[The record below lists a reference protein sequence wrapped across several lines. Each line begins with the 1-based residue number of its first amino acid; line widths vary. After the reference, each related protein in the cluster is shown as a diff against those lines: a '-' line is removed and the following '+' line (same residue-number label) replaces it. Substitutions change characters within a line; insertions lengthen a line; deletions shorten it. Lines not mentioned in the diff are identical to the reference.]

1 MADGFWSSEEYDEHA
16 HDQYNQGDLDGAL
29 ETLKEGLTLYPDAV
43 ELYIGLGYARLAR
56 DEFAWARVA
65 FDRALLIE
73 PDHEDALVG
82 MGEVLLRLGRD
93 AEALRMFAQV
103 EAMGFEHDIE
113 LMLTV
118 GRALYRAE
126 HLHEAREVFARL
138 VTARPEAAEA
148 TAALAYV
155 VHRLGD
161 EVGAARHLRRALRLQ
176 PELHEARVFLAHILY
191 DRGDGAGALDAFE
204 RVPPV
209 EHWDPLALHRILE
222 LSSTVRRWDRDDPRL
237 LPWKRRLEVLEAMDD
252 DPVERLL
259 AEIEARV
266 DGQSVLEGFRDRN
279 QLELFQEE
287 DEDALPRIQVILPG
301 GRTLRGTWWSVVRQM
316 REEAGYG
323 HEPLHLFMRILAEG
337 WRDRTG
343 LEIPT
348 TDPEGFLRGAANA
361 GLVDLELV
369 EPTEEGG
376 E

>member
-1 MADGFWSSEEYDEHA
+1 MSDGFWSSEEYDEHA
-16 HDQYNQGDLDGAL
+16 HDQYTQGDLDGAL

-65 FDRALLIE
+65 FDRALAFE

-103 EAMGFEHDIE
+103 EAMGFEHDLE

-126 HLHEAREVFARL
+126 HFHEARDVFARL
-138 VTARPEAAEA
+138 VTARPEASDAV
-148 TAALAYV
+148 AALAYS

-161 EVGAARHLRRALRLQ
+161 EVGAARHLRRALRLT
-176 PELHEARVFLAHILY
+176 PDLHEARVFLAHVLY
-191 DRGDGAGALDAFE
+191 DRGDGAGALAEFE
-204 RVPPV
+204 RVPPS

-222 LSSTVRRWDRDDPRL
+222 ISSSVRKWERDDPRL
-237 LPWKRRLEVLEAMDD
+237 LPWKRRLEVLEAFDD

-259 AEIEARV
+259 AEVEARV
-266 DGQSVLEGFRDRN
+266 DGAYFLEGFRDQN
-279 QLELFQEE
+279 QLELFQESE
-287 DEDALPRIQVILPG
+287 AETDVALQVLLPG
-301 GRTLRGTWWSVVRQM
+301 GRVLRGTWWSVVRQM

-337 WRDRTG
+337 WRERSG
-343 LEIPT
+343 VEVPT
-348 TDPEGFLRGAANA
+348 TDPEGFLRGAAEA
-361 GLVDLELV
+361 GFIELEIKQQN
-369 EPTEEGG
+369 EEG
-376 E
+376 